1 MSVTAW
7 QDTAPTLEQTPI
19 HPQPRRD
26 HCAPVQAGLCPLSPH
41 LDEAMKGIMR
51 LSSELADVCQRYL
64 QARVWMA
71 RDTGAL
77 KLRLA

>member
-1 MSVTAW
+1 MG
-7 QDTAPTLEQTPI
+7 I
-19 HPQPRRD
+19 GG
-26 HCAPVQAGLCPLSPH
+26 HCAEVETTDLQELL